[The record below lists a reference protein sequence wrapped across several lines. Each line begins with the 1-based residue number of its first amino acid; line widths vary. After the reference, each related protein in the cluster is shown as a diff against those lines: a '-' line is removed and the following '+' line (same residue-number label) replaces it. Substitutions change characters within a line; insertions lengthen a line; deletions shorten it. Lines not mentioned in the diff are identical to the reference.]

1 MPQIM
6 SSSSPPN
13 LGSRFR
19 SAVQFSLELHETQLR
34 KGTQTPYIAHLLG
47 VTALVLEDGGDED
60 QAIAAMLHDAVEDQ
74 GGLRTLDEIRRR
86 FGDQVASIVDAC
98 TDTYETPKP
107 PWRGRKE
114 KYLSHLASASS
125 AALRVSLAD
134 KVHNG
139 WSIVRDLRQSGD
151 RIWSRFNGGKTG
163 TIWYYRSLLEVFK
176 EVSNSTM
183 VAELEAIVV
192 EMEYLAE

>member
-1 MPQIM
+1 MMPG
-6 SSSSPPN
+6 SSSPS
-13 LGSRFR
+13 LGPRFR

-34 KGTQTPYIAHLLG
+34 KGTQTPYIAHLLA
-47 VTALVLEDGGDED
+47 VTSLVLEDGGDED

-86 FGDQVASIVDAC
+86 FGDQVATIVDDC
-98 TDTYETPKP
+98 TDAYETPKP
-107 PWRGRKE
+107 PWLGRKE
-114 KYLSHLASASS
+114 KYLSHLASASQ

-134 KVHNG
+134 KLHNG

-151 RIWSRFNGGKTG
+151 CIWSRFNGGKQG
-163 TIWYYRSLLEVFK
+163 TLWYYRSLLEVFK
-176 EVSNSTM
+176 EASKSNM